1 MNREGARRDVLPLLH
16 LRRVGLPKA
25 GLPSP
30 AREPRREL
38 DRQRGATRTKEEE
51 AGEEGSGGRGRRSWW
66 CGRQRFRPAAGAN
79 SLRRMRGGNRTLLE
93 DIRSCSVYSISPLR
107 IPVF

>member
-38 DRQRGATRTKEEE
+38 DRQRGATRKKEEE
-51 AGEEGSGGRGRRSWW
+51 AGEEGSGGRGRRSSTAEELVVREAAVPA
-66 CGRQRFRPAAGAN
+66 GRGSQLPATDAG
-79 SLRRMRGGNRTLLE
+79 R
-93 DIRSCSVYSISPLR
+93 
-107 IPVF
+107 